1 MSTDPSIFQQIYDAE
16 INFEVS
22 CFWDD
27 GFHVRLGDRMN
38 GYRAE
43 AHVATWQEV
52 ETWLRENAFKE
63 FPRPAPAE
71 GRGEL
76 VRDSINEIDVGTP
89 PDDHWP

>member
-1 MSTDPSIFQQIYDAE
+1 MDSIQTSIFQQLYDDE

-52 ETWLRENAFKE
+52 EAWLRENAFKE
-63 FPRPAPAE
+63 SP
-71 GRGEL
+71 GRSLQKGAA
-76 VRDSINEIDVGTP
+76 SSCAT
-89 PDDHWP
+89 